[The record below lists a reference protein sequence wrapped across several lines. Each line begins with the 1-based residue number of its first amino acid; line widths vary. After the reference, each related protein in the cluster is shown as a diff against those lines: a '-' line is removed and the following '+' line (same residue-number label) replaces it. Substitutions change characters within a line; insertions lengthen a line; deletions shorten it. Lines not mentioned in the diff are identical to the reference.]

1 MYKTGTTEIDEKDK
15 NEALSTEEG
24 SSSKAETLITSPN
37 SHSCDKSLSTCGSPN
52 FSSEFATATENE
64 AFSGDFGE
72 PSDLLLPTSDQND
85 VRHSFL
91 DTEKSQDASLFSE
104 QMHTEETTDKA
115 VFSEDFRMGNSNNI
129 KDSDIPNNES
139 KDLSDKPASLSEYIL
154 PIETSLEVFKNEQVT
169 HDNEDE
175 LRKLI
180 ASHKSFRTPP
190 IVVNSPSPLIVALD
204 TKTTKKSRPAIA
216 VMTSHLHKVVIC
228 DECDNQEAFIDDM
241 KKHFEDCHDPL
252 KISFQIKYKVN
263 IISKYCNSIIAFV
276 QPFLER

>member
-52 FSSEFATATENE
+52 FSSEFATATECE
-64 AFSGDFGE
+64 TFSGE
-72 PSDLLLPTSDQND
+72 SSYPSDLLLPTSDQND

-91 DTEKSQDASLFSE
+91 DTEKEQDASLFSE
-104 QMHTEETTDKA
+104 QMQTEETTDKA

-139 KDLSDKPASLSEYIL
+139 KDLSDKPASHSENIL
-154 PIETSLEVFKNEQVT
+154 PIETSLEGFKNEQVT

-263 IISKYCNSIIAFV
+263 IISKYLYSLF
-276 QPFLER
+276 